1 MKKRRISQNE
11 EAIRGILIII
21 VFIVELVFLRDMLVK
36 RGVSIFML
44 TRKDYMNAAEYYMQQ
59 KYGEKFESEYIYD
72 GSVYVHPKSNPY
84 RHVVVDVENKDGMT
98 YFHDNYVGYLK
109 KAELEKYIYELA
121 KPIYGE
127 CKVFIEPHG
136 FGLYDNWNK
145 DTDMRIYAS
154 KGDYTTNI
162 FTNNNIKD
170 MDTKFKSICQ
180 IFIDNKLE
188 SNAILVTY
196 ITDADLSNFQ
206 EKYIDMVNNR
216 RSFFYRVDAVYDNVE
231 KRFIDIDIDILKG
244 NEDYAKQ

>member
-1 MKKRRISQNE
+1 MKKRRLSQNK

-21 VFIVELVFLRDMLVK
+21 VFIVGLVFLRDMLVK
-36 RGVSIFML
+36 RGVRILML
-44 TRKDYMNAAEYYMQQ
+44 TRKDYMNASEYYMQK

-136 FGLYDNWNK
+136 FGLDDNWNK
-145 DTDMRIYAS
+145 DTDMKMYAE
-154 KGDYTTNI
+154 KGDYTTEIMTIDDASNI
-162 FTNNNIKD
+162 EK
-170 MDTKFKSICQ
+170 KFKILLDK
-180 IFIDNKLE
+180 FEDEKLL

-196 ITDADLSNFQ
+196 IAENDFKNLREQ
-206 EKYIDMVNNR
+206 YIDYIHN
-216 RSFFYRVDAVYDNVE
+216 SEKFFYRIDAVYDNVE
-231 KRFIDIDIDILKG
+231 KRFTYIDILKG
-244 NEDYAKQ
+244 NEDYAN

>member
-1 MKKRRISQNE
+1 MKKKVKNN
-11 EAIRGILIII
+11 IRSILLKILIII
-21 VFIVELVFLRDMLVK
+21 ASISAIIFIRDVLVK
-36 RGVSIFML
+36 RGVSIVMF

-136 FGLYDNWNK
+136 FGLDDNWNK
-145 DTDMRIYAS
+145 DTDMKMYAE
-154 KGDYTTNI
+154 KGNYTTEIMTIDDASNI
-162 FTNNNIKD
+162 EK
-170 MDTKFKSICQ
+170 KFKILLDK
-180 IFIDNKLE
+180 FEDEKLL

-196 ITDADLSNFQ
+196 IAENDFKNLREQ
-206 EKYIDMVNNR
+206 YIDYIHN
-216 RSFFYRVDAVYDNVE
+216 SEKFFYRIDAVYDNVE
-231 KRFIDIDIDILKG
+231 KRFTDIDILKG
-244 NEDYAKQ
+244 NEDYAN

>member
-1 MKKRRISQNE
+1 M
-11 EAIRGILIII
+11 G
-21 VFIVELVFLRDMLVK
+21 LVFLRDMLVK
-36 RGVSIFML
+36 RGVRILML
-44 TRKDYMNAAEYYMQQ
+44 TRKDYMNASEYYMQK

-136 FGLYDNWNK
+136 FGLDDNWNK
-145 DTDMRIYAS
+145 DTDMKMYAE
-154 KGDYTTNI
+154 KGNYTTEIMTIDDASNI
-162 FTNNNIKD
+162 EK
-170 MDTKFKSICQ
+170 KFKMLLDK
-180 IFIDNKLE
+180 FEDEKLL

-196 ITDADLSNFQ
+196 IAENDFKNLREQ
-206 EKYIDMVNNR
+206 YIDYIHN
-216 RSFFYRVDAVYDNVE
+216 SEKFFYRIDAVYDNVE
-231 KRFIDIDIDILKG
+231 KRFTDIDILKG
-244 NEDYAKQ
+244 NEDYAN

>member
-21 VFIVELVFLRDMLVK
+21 VFIVGLVFLRDMLVK

-127 CKVFIEPHG
+127 CKVYIHPYG
-136 FGLYDNWNK
+136 FSLDDSFNK
-145 DTDMRIYAS
+145 DTDLMTYV
-154 KGDYTTNI
+154 
-162 FTNNNIKD
+162 
-170 MDTKFKSICQ
+170 
-180 IFIDNKLE
+180 
-188 SNAILVTY
+188 SNG
-196 ITDADLSNFQ
+196 
-206 EKYIDMVNNR
+206 K
-216 RSFFYRVDAVYDNVE
+216 
-231 KRFIDIDIDILKG
+231 
-244 NEDYAKQ
+244 

>member
-1 MKKRRISQNE
+1 MLKKRRLSQNK
-11 EAIRGILIII
+11 EAIRGILLII
-21 VFIVELVFLRDMLVK
+21 VFIVGLVFLRDMLVK
-36 RGVSIFML
+36 RGVRILML
-44 TRKDYMNAAEYYMQQ
+44 TRQDYINEAEYYMQK
-59 KYGEKFESEYIYD
+59 KYGEKFEGEYIVED
-72 GSVYVHPKSNPY
+72 SIYVHPKANPQW
-84 RHVVVDVENKDGMT
+84 HAVVEIENDGIMT
-98 YFHDNYVGYLK
+98 SFHDNYVGYLK
-109 KAELEKYIYELA
+109 KEELEKYIYELV

-127 CKVFIEPHG
+127 CKVYIEPHG
-136 FGLYDNWNK
+136 FALEDSWNK
-145 DTDMRIYAS
+145 DTDIRIYAS

-196 ITDADLSNFQ
+196 ITDTDLSDFQ

-231 KRFIDIDIDILKG
+231 KRFIDIDILKG